1 MVIPIW
7 ISNLVGMKLKSK
19 ATCVF
24 QPEQS
29 IDSSYTFKWNKL
41 NNVAIIDRLNHAR
54 HFISP
59 FISVWHIAYLM
70 YLFILYI
77 TSFLNR
83 RSMIFSYVKLETKF
97 R

>member
-1 MVIPIW
+1 MLIPIW

-29 IDSSYTFKWNKL
+29 VNSSYTFKWNKL

-59 FISVWHIAYLM
+59 LHKCVAYCISHVSLYFVYNFIS
-70 YLFILYI
+70 
-77 TSFLNR
+77 
-83 RSMIFSYVKLETKF
+83 
-97 R
+97 